1 MASTPHADAPLAA
14 GVTARPSV
22 VRPALDAGLH
32 AENRARLV
40 ARLAAAGAPRGAVA
54 LLQGGEATTRHETD
68 HEDLFRQES
77 SFHWAF
83 GVREPDC
90 LGAVELATGRATLF
104 IPRLPEAYRVWMGD
118 IKPPAWWR
126 ETYGV
131 DAVCFVDEL
140 AAVLSAAVG
149 GAGGGGAPLLL
160 LKGLNTDSKAF
171 SKPGASRAARRGCS
185 RPARVGLAAPRRAA
199 AAGSRHLEA
208 AAPVRPRWL

>member
-1 MASTPHADAPLAA
+1 MATPAPHAPDAPLAA
-14 GVTARPSV
+14 GVTAQPSV
-22 VRPALDAGLH
+22 AKPALDAALH

-40 ARLAAAGAPRGAVA
+40 ARLAAAPGGAAARGAVV
-54 LLQGGEATTRHETD
+54 LLQGGEATTRHETY

-90 LGAVELATGRATLF
+90 LGAVEVASGRATLF

-140 AAVLSAAVG
+140 AAVLAAACEAAAPA
-149 GAGGGGAPLLL
+149 GAPPAPLLL
-160 LKGLNTDSKAF
+160 LKGLNSDSKAF
-171 SKPGASRAARRGCS
+171 SKPGACRRARGRWLGARWR
-185 RPARVGLAAPRRAA
+185 RRAA
-199 AAGSRHLEA
+199 GAPAAGPGGRL
-208 AAPVRPRWL
+208 